1 MRDKKCHLAKTNH
14 LQQTIFKANGARHES
29 RRHSMVDATK
39 KKGEDT
45 RMNLFDSYPIRCHLR
60 RVAADQMERGALCD
74 LNEEPRP
81 SFSGCAAAK
90 MFENCMEA

>member
-1 MRDKKCHLAKTNH
+1 
-14 LQQTIFKANGARHES
+14 
-29 RRHSMVDATK
+29 
-39 KKGEDT
+39 
-45 RMNLFDSYPIRCHLR
+45 MNLFDSYPIRCHLR

-90 MFENCMEA
+90 MFENCMEAWKIEQIFASHESSEYSLLIRV

>member
-1 MRDKKCHLAKTNH
+1 
-14 LQQTIFKANGARHES
+14 
-29 RRHSMVDATK
+29 
-39 KKGEDT
+39 
-45 RMNLFDSYPIRCHLR
+45 MNLFDSYPIRCHLR